1 MGKSS
6 DTPLP
11 LSAPFPNDRLLLS
24 EAILAWSDPTLVE
37 DAKAAERSYS
47 RDRFPIWIK
56 YRMVPDNE
64 LRQPTSGAR
73 IVGGPYDS
81 GLPEAWAALE
91 RSFRVMIA
99 NGQLF
104 LEGVLIRPNLTDC
117 YQSIPGNWASN
128 LKLDFLESRIS
139 IQDRHYATVRV
150 SREPF
155 PMHVAL
161 KAEAATDPLTLTD
174 QQIANLSPE
183 VVATLLE
190 RHAEQVRL
198 GLQKTLLAPGK
209 ASVIALVASKMKER
223 IRSGK
228 SAIGIKD
235 EALWLKKWAAS
246 VAPSWDPPGEKTI
259 ANKLGGLFSE
269 LTNDKDPS
277 VVIPKAPHGV

>member
-1 MGKSS
+1 MNEPT
-6 DTPLP
+6 DTRPE
-11 LSAPFPNDRLLLS
+11 SAPFPSDLLLLS

-47 RDRFPIWIK
+47 KDSLPSWIK

-73 IVGGPYDS
+73 IGGGPYDS

-91 RSFRVMIA
+91 RSFRAMVA

-104 LEGVLIRPNLTDC
+104 LGGVLIRPTLTDC

-128 LKLDFLESRIS
+128 LKLDFLESRLS

-150 SREPF
+150 SRKPF
-155 PMHVAL
+155 PIQAAP
-161 KAEAATDPLTLTD
+161 KAQASTDPLTLTD
-174 QQIANLSPE
+174 QQIAELSPE

-190 RHAEQVRL
+190 RHAEQVRR

-209 ASVIALVASKMKER
+209 ASVIALVASKMEER

-228 SAIGIKD
+228 SAPGIIE

-246 VAPSWDPPGEKTI
+246 VASSWDPPGEKTI

-269 LTNDKDPS
+269 LKNDKEPS